1 MDKLYYFDTPMFRN
15 STAMYPNDSDLLSPT
30 TCELHRK
37 DSMSTSQ
44 GEDGIH
50 EPPRFDAPTT
60 EVSPADSFDSCPD
73 GDGDDHLFDGFT
85 VGYAL
90 RPQTRATN
98 QSFTCTWIDQ
108 DDTGDFDPSEE
119 QRKVRA
125 ERTKVRLRQRHGIST
140 ASGDEDKTAP
150 SGDTSVRER
159 VILTV
164 KLKVLSEA
172 GKASLQ
178 DCLSKPPTGNE
189 HSQDENFDTYGYQ
202 FRSNTK
208 PKSVR
213 HRERTENRKTEHEVD
228 LPDDLT
234 GYPAARGCRACLDL
248 GIHCPLLDD
257 EHAWPCHTCNED
269 DTECELIT
277 TPDRKRACEGC
288 KRPKTVCSY
297 TYTLDHSGPCQG
309 CAERGHH
316 CVAGP
321 DKDGIRTRIRY
332 ERDWAANPLPLPK
345 KSKPLKTYWTCLHC
359 RHAGR
364 ECSFMTSMGGDDCT
378 ACEMAGNIC
387 IFEQTTTPPKASMTV
402 PARPQKRCSA
412 ETGRVREET
421 PTKRPKLAFRK
432 AKVEAQRAP
441 PGNTTT
447 IFTKLCHPIVF
458 NDETAACNFCDGSS
472 MAMLGLEQTAVEV
485 IDWENGGGLKEVGG
499 GHKANGHTSTRV
511 CTICTMQRMPIIMC
525 PKHRLRP
532 IPGTA
537 SRSLDTDGALTAL
550 FAGRIRKKDRWCSI
564 CPALATYECET
575 AQEDTGAFERPGRG
589 CGLQLCETCMP
600 SLAGVY
606 KGDLQAMLGELTDEF
621 SDERP
626 LGLRADFELLKQD
639 GLLTRYILWASEQ

>member
-1 MDKLYYFDTPMFRN
+1 
-15 STAMYPNDSDLLSPT
+15 MYPDDSDLLVPT
-30 TCELHRK
+30 TCELHHK

-44 GEDGIH
+44 GEDGTH
-50 EPPRFDAPTT
+50 EPPPSEAPPT
-60 EVSPADSFDSCPD
+60 EVSPADSLDSCSY
-73 GDGDDHLFDGFT
+73 GDGDDHLIDKFT
-85 VGYAL
+85 AGYAL

-125 ERTKVRLRQRHGIST
+125 ERTKVRLRQRQGFST
-140 ASGDEDKTAP
+140 ASGDEDKAVH
-150 SGDTSVRER
+150 SDETSVRER
-159 VILTV
+159 ARLTV
-164 KLKVLSEA
+164 KLKILSEA
-172 GKASLQ
+172 GKAGLQ
-178 DCLSKPPTGNE
+178 GCLKKLPTGNE
-189 HSQDENFDTYGYQ
+189 HSQDDDFDACGYQ

-213 HRERTENRKTEHEVD
+213 HRERAEHRKTEPGVD

-269 DTECELIT
+269 DTECELVT
-277 TPDRKRACEGC
+277 VPDRKRACEGC
-288 KRPKTVCSY
+288 KRRKTVCSY

-332 ERDWAANPLPLPK
+332 ERDWAANPLPPRK

-364 ECSFMTSMGGDDCT
+364 ECSFMTSMSGDDCT
-378 ACEMAGNIC
+378 ACDMAGNIC
-387 IFEQTTTPPKASMTV
+387 IPEQTTTPPKANMTA
-402 PARPQKRCSA
+402 PARPQKRTPAESA
-412 ETGRVREET
+412 RAREET
-421 PTKRPKLAFRK
+421 PTKRPKPALRK
-432 AKVEAQRAP
+432 AKVEAQQAS

-447 IFTKLCHPIVF
+447 IITKLCHPIIF
-458 NDETAACNFCDGSS
+458 NNETANGKICCDFCDGSS
-472 MAMLGLEQTAVEV
+472 MAILGLEQVEV
-485 IDWENGGGLKEVGG
+485 KVIDLGEDRGLKEVSG
-499 GHKANGHTSTRV
+499 GHKAEGHASTRV
-511 CTICTMQRMPIIMC
+511 CTTCTMQRMPIIIC
-525 PKHRLRP
+525 PKHELRP
-532 IPGTA
+532 IPGA
-537 SRSLDTDGALTAL
+537 ESQILDADGALTAL
-550 FAGRIRKKDRWCSI
+550 FAGKIRKKDRWCSI

-575 AQEDTGAFERPGRG
+575 AQEDTGAFGTSGGG

-606 KGDLQAMLGELTDEF
+606 DGNLQAMLDQLTDEF
-621 SDERP
+621 SNERP

-639 GLLTRYILWASEQ
+639 GLLTSYVLWASEQ